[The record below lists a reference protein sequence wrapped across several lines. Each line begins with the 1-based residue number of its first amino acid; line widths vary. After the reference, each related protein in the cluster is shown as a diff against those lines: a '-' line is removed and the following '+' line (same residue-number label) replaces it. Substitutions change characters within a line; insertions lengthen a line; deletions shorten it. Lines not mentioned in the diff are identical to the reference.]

1 MVYSTAAA
9 RKTAVGKEKKM
20 IQASNISL
28 QFGKRIL
35 FENVNIQFDKGN
47 CYGIIGANGAG
58 KSQFLK
64 ILSGE
69 LQPNSGEV
77 IVTPGERISV
87 LKQDHFLYDEYDVLS
102 TVIMGNKRL
111 YEVMQEKE
119 ALYAKPDF
127 TDEDGLRAA
136 ELEGEFAEMDG
147 WDAESNAQTML
158 NQLGIDEEKHGRKMA
173 ELDGNDKV
181 KVLLA
186 QALFGNP
193 DILLLDEPTNNLD
206 INAVNWLEDFLL
218 DFEGT
223 VIVVSHDRH
232 FLNTICTH
240 IVDIDYNKI
249 KMYVGNYDFWYD
261 ASQLMQNLMKNQ
273 NKKNEEKAQELKE
286 FISRF
291 SANKSKSK
299 QATARRKLLEKITLE
314 EIPASSRRY
323 PWVAFSPDREVG
335 KDILFVTDVSKTIDG
350 VKVLDKESFI
360 VGHGDKIAFVGD
372 NENAQTAL
380 FQILTGELEPDEGTV
395 KWGQTATFSYFPK
408 DNTKFF
414 KDCDNNLVE
423 WLRQWSSD
431 PHEAYLRGFLGRMLF
446 SGDEVYKPVKVLSG
460 GEKVRCMLSRMML
473 SGANVLLLDQPTNHL
488 DLESI
493 AAVNNGLE
501 AVKCNVLFSSHDHQ
515 MVQTVANRIFDFT
528 ADGRLIDRLM
538 TYDEYLERVAQ
549 EAQG

>member
-1 MVYSTAAA
+1 
-9 RKTAVGKEKKM
+9 M
-20 IQASNISL
+20 IQANNVTV
-28 QFGKRIL
+28 QFGGRAL
-35 FENVNIQFDKGN
+35 FERVNVTFSKGN

-58 KSQFLK
+58 KSTFLK
-64 ILSGE
+64 VLDGE
-69 LQPNSGEV
+69 LEPQKGEV
-77 IVTPGERISV
+77 VITPGERLSV
-87 LKQDHFLYDEYDVLS
+87 LKQDHFAYDQYQVVRTVL
-102 TVIMGNKRL
+102 MGNPRL
-111 YEVMQEKE
+111 IEIMEEKD

-127 TDEDGLRAA
+127 SEADGVRAG
-136 ELEGEFAEMDG
+136 ELEAEFADMDG
-147 WDAESNAQTML
+147 WNAESDAEFML
-158 NQLGIDEEKHGRKMA
+158 NKLGVTDEYHYMTMA
-173 ELDGNDKV
+173 ELPANLKV

-186 QALFGNP
+186 QALFGSP

-299 QATARRKLLEKITLE
+299 QATARRKLLDKLTVE
-314 EIPASSRRY
+314 EMPASSRRY
-323 PWVAFSPDREVG
+323 PWVGFTPDREVG

-350 VKVLDKESFI
+350 VKVLDKVSFI

-372 NENAQTAL
+372 NENAHTAL
-380 FQILTGELEPDEGTV
+380 FKILSGEMEPDEGTV

-408 DNTKFF
+408 DNTPYFQ
-414 KDCDNNLVE
+414 DCEDNLVE
-423 WLRQWSSD
+423 WLRQFSRD
-431 PHEAYLRGFLGRMLF
+431 PQEQYLRGFLGRMLF

-473 SGANVLLLDQPTNHL
+473 SGANVLMLDQPTNHL

-493 AAVNNGLE
+493 AALNNGLE
-501 AVKCNVLFSSHDHQ
+501 AVKCNVLISSHDHQ
-515 MVQTVANRIFDFT
+515 LIQTVCNRIFDFT
-528 ADGRLIDRLM
+528 ADGKLIDRKM
-538 TYDEYLERVAQ
+538 TYDEYLESLKAQ
-549 EAQG
+549 